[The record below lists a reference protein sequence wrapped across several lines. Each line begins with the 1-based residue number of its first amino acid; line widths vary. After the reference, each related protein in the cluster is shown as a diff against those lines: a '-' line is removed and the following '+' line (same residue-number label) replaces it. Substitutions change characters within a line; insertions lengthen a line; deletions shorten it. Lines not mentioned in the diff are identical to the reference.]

1 MTSQAVSV
9 EPFRVVVP
17 QVTLDDLAE
26 RLARTRWPGELDGAG
41 WEDGTSPAF
50 LRELVGW
57 WQTSFDWR
65 AQEAAINRFPQFRAS
80 VDGVRLHFVHVQGKG
95 PAPLPL
101 VLTHGWPSTFYELLP
116 LVPLL
121 TDPANHGGDAA
132 DAFDVVIPSLP
143 GYGFSD
149 PLPGRGSAKRV
160 PGLWLQL
167 MTDVLG
173 YERFG
178 AHGGDIGAMVA
189 NRLALEHPER
199 LVGIHLTRPADPY
212 VGPGA
217 APLTEAEQALLP
229 ARARWH
235 ETEGGYVHLQ
245 RTRPQTLA
253 YGLADSPVGLA
264 AWILEKWRAWSDCDG
279 DPERRFT
286 KDQLL
291 TTVML
296 YWVTG
301 TIGSSF
307 RFHRD
312 WALGAASLPDALAEA
327 LAERDAVPAGV
338 VRPLGRDERIQVPA
352 AVALFDYRCPRE
364 WAERAYSD
372 LRRFTDMPR
381 GGHFTA
387 MEEPELLAEDL
398 RAFFH
403 ALRSDGR
410 SFPVTS
416 QPSAR

>member
-1 MTSQAVSV
+1 MTSQAVGV
-9 EPFRVVVP
+9 ERFTLNVP
-17 QVTLDDLAE
+17 QATLDDLQE
-26 RLARTRWPGELDGAG
+26 RLARARWPGELDEPG
-41 WEDGTSPAF
+41 WEDGTSPAY

-57 WQTSFDWR
+57 WRSGFDWR
-65 AQEAAINRFPQFRAS
+65 AQEAAINRFPHFRAT
-80 VDGVRLHFVHVQGKG
+80 VDGVRLHFVHERGRG

-101 VLTHGWPSTFYELLP
+101 ILTHGWPSTFYELLP

-121 TDPANHGGDAA
+121 TDPASHGGDPA

-149 PLPGRGSAKRV
+149 PLVGRGSANRV
-160 PGLWLQL
+160 PELWAKL
-167 MTDVLG
+167 MVDVLG
-173 YERFG
+173 YARFG

-189 NRLALEHPER
+189 NRLALDHPER

-217 APLTEAEQALLP
+217 APLTKAEQALLP

-235 ETEGGYVHLQ
+235 EDEGGYVHLQ

-253 YGLADSPVGLA
+253 YGLTDSPVGLA
-264 AWILEKWRAWSDCDG
+264 AWIVEKWRAWSDCDG
-279 DPERRFT
+279 EVERRFT

-312 WALGAASLPDALAEA
+312 WALGAASLAAALDEA
-327 LAERDAVPAGV
+327 LAGRPEVPAGV

-352 AVALFDYRCPRE
+352 AMALFDYRCPRE
-364 WAERAYSD
+364 WAERAYGD

-387 MEEPELLAEDL
+387 MEEPELLAQDL
-398 RAFFH
+398 HAFFR
-403 ALRSDGR
+403 ALRFEAGN
-410 SFPVTS
+410 
-416 QPSAR
+416 

>member
-1 MTSQAVSV
+1 MRRRERVDLERFMV
-9 EPFRVVVP
+9 EVP
-17 QVTLDDLAE
+17 QATLDDLAE
-26 RLARTRWPGELDGAG
+26 RLARTRWPGALDGSS

-57 WQTSFDWR
+57 WQSGFDWR
-65 AQEAAINRFPQFRAS
+65 AQEAAINRFPQFRAT
-80 VDGVRLHFVHVQGKG
+80 VDGVGLHFVHVRGKG

-101 VLTHGWPSTFYELLP
+101 VLTHGWPSTFFELLP

-121 TDPANHGGDAA
+121 TDPVSHAVDAA

-143 GYGFSD
+143 GYAFSD
-149 PLPGRGSAKRV
+149 PLVGRGSANRV
-160 PGLWLQL
+160 PELWAKL
-167 MTDVLG
+167 MTEVLG
-173 YERFG
+173 YDRFG

-189 NRLALEHPER
+189 NRLALESPER
-199 LVGIHLTRPADPY
+199 LMGIHVTRPADPY
-212 VGPGA
+212 LGPGA
-217 APLTEAEQALLP
+217 APLTAAEQALAP

-235 ETEGGYVHLQ
+235 ELEGGYVHLQ

-264 AWILEKWRAWSDCDG
+264 AWIVEKWRAWSDCDG
-279 DPERRFT
+279 QVERRFT

-312 WALGAASLPDALAEA
+312 WALGAASLPEALVVALADR
-327 LAERDAVPAGV
+327 AEVPAGV
-338 VRPLGRDERIQVPA
+338 VRPLGRERIQVPA
-352 AVALFDYRCPRE
+352 AVALFDYRCPKE
-364 WAERAYSD
+364 WAERAYGD

-387 MEEPELLAEDL
+387 MEEPELLVQDL
-398 RAFFH
+398 REFFRD
-403 ALRSDGR
+403 LR
-410 SFPVTS
+410 
-416 QPSAR
+416 

>member
-1 MTSQAVSV
+1 MDGGTVATMR
-9 EPFRVVVP
+9 ERVVGMERFTVAVP
-17 QVTLDDLAE
+17 QATLDDLAA
-26 RLARTRWPGELDGAG
+26 RLARTRWAGELDGPG
-41 WEDGTSPAF
+41 WQDGTSPAF
-50 LRELVGW
+50 LRELVDR
-57 WQTSFDWR
+57 WQAGFDWR
-65 AQEAAINRFPQFRAS
+65 AQEAAINRFQQFRAT
-80 VDGVRLHFVHVQGKG
+80 VDGVRLHFVHQRGKG

-121 TDPANHGGDAA
+121 TDPAGHGGDPA

-149 PLPGRGSAKRV
+149 PLQGRGSTNRIPA
-160 PGLWLQL
+160 LWARL

-173 YERFG
+173 YARFG

-199 LVGIHLTRPADPY
+199 LVGIHVTRTAEPY

-217 APLTEAEQALLP
+217 APLTKAEQALLA

-235 ETEGGYVHLQ
+235 EAEGGYAHLQ

-264 AWILEKWRAWSDCDG
+264 AWIVEKWRAWSDCG
-279 DPERRFT
+279 GELERRFT

-307 RFHRD
+307 RFHRE
-312 WALGAASLPDALAEA
+312 WALGAASLPQAWADRAE
-327 LAERDAVPAGV
+327 VPTGV
-338 VRPLGRDERIQVPA
+338 VRPLGQGERIQVPA
-352 AVALFDYRCPRE
+352 AVALFDYPCPRE
-364 WAERAYSD
+364 WAERAYGD
-372 LRRFTDMPR
+372 LRRFTDVPR

-398 RAFFH
+398 RVFFR
-403 ALRSDGR
+403 ALR
-410 SFPVTS
+410 
-416 QPSAR
+416 

>member
-1 MTSQAVSV
+1 VSV
-9 EPFRVVVP
+9 EPFRIAVP
-17 QVTLDDLAE
+17 QATLDDLAE
-26 RLARTRWPGELDGAG
+26 RLARTRWPAELDGAG

-50 LRELVGW
+50 LRKLVGW
-57 WQTSFDWR
+57 WQTGFDWR
-65 AQEAAINRFPQFRAS
+65 AQEATLNRFPQFRAT
-80 VDGVRLHFVHVQGKG
+80 VDGIGLHFVHVRGKG

-121 TDPANHGGDAA
+121 TDPASHGGDPA

-149 PLPGRGSAKRV
+149 PLSGRGSANRV
-160 PGLWLQL
+160 PALWAQL

-173 YERFG
+173 YGRFG

-199 LVGIHLTRPADPY
+199 LLGIHITRPADPY
-212 VGPGA
+212 LGPGA

-235 ETEGGYVHLQ
+235 EAEGGYVHLQ

-253 YGLADSPVGLA
+253 YGLSDSPVGLA
-264 AWILEKWRAWSDCDG
+264 AWLLEKWRAWSDCG
-279 DPERRFT
+279 GELERRFT

-291 TTVML
+291 ITVML

-312 WALGAASLPDALAEA
+312 WALGAASLPEALAEA
-327 LAERDAVPAGV
+327 LADRAEVPTGV
-338 VRPLGRDERIQVPA
+338 VRPLGRGERIQVPS
-352 AVALFDYRCPRE
+352 AVALFDYACPRE
-364 WAERAYSD
+364 WAERAYGD

-398 RAFFH
+398 RAFFRT
-403 ALRSDGR
+403 LR
-410 SFPVTS
+410 
-416 QPSAR
+416 